1 MKLVKIHVHKDD
13 LPDSVELKGSVA
25 IDTETLGLNPHRDR
39 LCLVQLSDGSG
50 VCHLV
55 QISRDVAPAPNLL
68 KILNDPKILKLFHY
82 GRFDIAILYKTFGV
96 LTTPVYCTKIASR
109 LTRNFTSKHG
119 LKNLCSEL
127 LDIEISK
134 QARASDWGQR
144 TLAIEQQNYAATDV
158 LHLHE
163 LKEKLD
169 VLLDREGRTE
179 LAQACFDFLPT
190 CAKLDLLGY
199 VDLDLFNHS

>member
-55 QISRDVAPAPNLL
+55 QIAKDVAPAPNLL
-68 KILNDPKILKLFHY
+68 KILKDSKILKLFHY

-134 QARASDWGQR
+134 QARASDWGQK
-144 TLAIEQQNYAATDV
+144 TLGIEQQNYAATDV

-169 VLLDREGRTE
+169 ALLEREGRTE
-179 LAQACFDFLPT
+179 LAQSCFDFLPT